1 LYVTLLQN
9 AALLVALS
17 TLYGL
22 LARLRR
28 GEAAVAI
35 QLLTGLLF
43 GAVAIAGM
51 LLPFRYQPGLIYD
64 GRSIVLA
71 MAGLFGGAKGS
82 AVAVLVA
89 GVYRALKG
97 GVGVWAG
104 LATIVFCP
112 IVGLTFRRLY
122 HGRPDKI
129 GALQLY
135 ALGIAAHAVMLACQM
150 LLPWATFVNVVSQ
163 IWLPVMLIFPA
174 ATLVIGLLL
183 RTEERR
189 IQSSAELAESNQR
202 LYELAGQLN
211 ALVWTASAD
220 GGTIRDVGPAGESIV
235 GLSAEELRADARLW
249 LTRVH
254 PEDLPR
260 VEEGLKELAQRG
272 QARLEYRVVHPSG
285 EIRWI
290 RDDRSM
296 IRNTAGTPTGM
307 GGIAT
312 DITDSKVMEI
322 EHRSLQAQ
330 MLQAQKMEAV
340 GRLAGGVAHDFNN
353 LLTVI
358 NNYAAMVVS
367 ELRAGDRLRDYV
379 QEILEAGQ
387 RAVGLTRQLLAFSRR
402 QVMEPEILDL
412 GSAVADMKNMLA
424 RLIGEHIELHTERAE
439 DLWLVRADPAQVQ
452 QVLMNLVVNARDAMP
467 QGGVLTIETENVEV
481 SEGGDRAPSTVEP
494 GAYALLKVTD
504 TGCGMDEATLERIFE
519 PFFTTKAEGR
529 GTGLGLSTVYGI
541 VKQSG
546 GHVLA
551 CSRPGETVFSV
562 YLPRTEGKVTR
573 AEPVTEPEVFRGS
586 ETVLL
591 VEDEQAV
598 RELTERILATAG
610 YKVISAE
617 SGHRALLASEESE
630 TDIHLLVTDVVMP
643 SIGGKELADL
653 LRRKRPSMKTLYMS
667 GYSDDTIVDQG
678 VLGQGHDFI
687 TKPFGREQLLRAVR
701 RVLGGR

>member
-189 IQSSAELAESNQR
+189 IQSSVELAESNQR

-272 QARLEYRVVHPSG
+272 QARLEYRVVHP
-285 EIRWI
+285 R
-290 RDDRSM
+290 
-296 IRNTAGTPTGM
+296 RNTLDP
-307 GGIAT
+307 
-312 DITDSKVMEI
+312 
-322 EHRSLQAQ
+322 
-330 MLQAQKMEAV
+330 
-340 GRLAGGVAHDFNN
+340 
-353 LLTVI
+353 
-358 NNYAAMVVS
+358 
-367 ELRAGDRLRDYV
+367 
-379 QEILEAGQ
+379 
-387 RAVGLTRQLLAFSRR
+387 RR
-402 QVMEPEILDL
+402 QVD
-412 GSAVADMKNMLA
+412 
-424 RLIGEHIELHTERAE
+424 
-439 DLWLVRADPAQVQ
+439 DPQH
-452 QVLMNLVVNARDAMP
+452 RGHP
-467 QGGVLTIETENVEV
+467 H
-481 SEGGDRAPSTVEP
+481 RH
-494 GAYALLKVTD
+494 
-504 TGCGMDEATLERIFE
+504 
-519 PFFTTKAEGR
+519 GR
-529 GTGLGLSTVYGI
+529 
-541 VKQSG
+541 
-546 GHVLA
+546 
-551 CSRPGETVFSV
+551 
-562 YLPRTEGKVTR
+562 
-573 AEPVTEPEVFRGS
+573 
-586 ETVLL
+586 
-591 VEDEQAV
+591 
-598 RELTERILATAG
+598 
-610 YKVISAE
+610 
-617 SGHRALLASEESE
+617 HR
-630 TDIHLLVTDVVMP
+630 
-643 SIGGKELADL
+643 
-653 LRRKRPSMKTLYMS
+653 Y
-667 GYSDDTIVDQG
+667 
-678 VLGQGHDFI
+678 
-687 TKPFGREQLLRAVR
+687 
-701 RVLGGR
+701 